1 MNKQLVAAAALA
13 LSVIASPAV
22 AETTDWSGPY
32 VGVYAGMNA
41 NETDVAGT
49 YGNGSIAP
57 GISGNSIAAGG
68 TLGYNVQVDDSFVV
82 GLEGDFGA
90 GAKPSKSISS
100 TYNLS
105 SCNPAPGGSC
115 AVTATSTWS
124 SRLNWVSTIRARAG
138 LASGDTL
145 FYVTGGLALTDA
157 GYSSA
162 ETVAGA
168 LSRSISGTTQ
178 STLTGYA
185 AGAGVE
191 HRLGERVSV
200 KAEYLRM
207 AFPDRMV
214 TGVLPAAGPLVV
226 QSSPPT
232 TNFRPTVNS
241 LRLGVNYA
249 F

>member
-1 MNKQLVAAAALA
+1 MNKQLVAATALA
-13 LSVIASPAV
+13 LSAIASPAV

-82 GLEGDFGA
+82 GLEGDFGT
-90 GAKPSKSISS
+90 GAKQSKSLSS
-100 TYNLS
+100 TYLIT
-105 SCNPAPGGSC
+105 CYPGPCSETTTG
-115 AVTATSTWS
+115 TWS

-138 LASGDTL
+138 LISGRTQ
-145 FYVTGGLALTDA
+145 FYVTGGLALANAELAATESVTGLLA
-157 GYSSA
+157 RTTSA
-162 ETVAGA
+162 V
-168 LSRSISGTTQ
+168 TQ
-178 STLTGYA
+178 QTLTGYA
-185 AGAGVE
+185 VGAGVE
-191 HRLGERVSV
+191 HRLGGRLSV
-200 KAEYLRM
+200 KAEYIRL
-207 AFPDRMV
+207 AFPDRVV
-214 TGVLPAAGPLVV
+214 TGGGLTPLRSGA
-226 QSSPPT
+226 QT
-232 TNFRPTVNS
+232 GFKPTVNS